1 MEYQNIYDILFNIMQ
16 KFPFSP
22 ALARERF
29 EKDKDLPLTGD
40 VWIFGAVDMVYLF
53 FEVEKE
59 FGIHIAPKDLLH
71 YRFNTIRQIASI
83 VSKYLS
89 VSSSHGKE
97 VSS

>member
-22 ALARERF
+22 ALTRERF

-83 VSKYLS
+83 VSNYFLQRHNAK
-89 VSSSHGKE
+89 
-97 VSS
+97 